1 MFFPEPGQPIDLTL
15 EVVFAGY
22 GITAPEFG
30 YDDYAGLDV
39 TGKAVLVFDHEPQE
53 NDPKS
58 VFHGT
63 GFTLHANLWTKTRN
77 AERHGAAAVLVV
89 TEPVNSHRSAAR
101 APDRANAP
109 PQALARS
116 ELRIPRFVVS
126 PDVAAALLQ
135 STGRTPAEWQTRIDR
150 APISLVAARWKA
162 CRYDFAPRTRRRLHR
177 RRGTWPACCR
187 EPIRRCETRRSW

>member
-1 MFFPEPGQPIDLTL
+1 MFFPEPGRPIDLTL
-15 EVVFAGY
+15 GVVFAGY
-22 GITAPEFG
+22 GITAPELG

-53 NDPKS
+53 NDPRS

-89 TEPVNSHRSAAR
+89 TEPVNSHRSAAP

-126 PDVAAALLQ
+126 RDVAAALLQ
-135 STGRTPAEWQTRIDR
+135 SSGRTPAEWQARIDR
-150 APISLVAARWKA
+150 APSPSSRPLKA
-162 CRYDFAPRTRRRLHR
+162 CRYDCAPRTRKPLHG
-177 RRGTWPACCR
+177 RRGTLPACGR
-187 EPIRRCETRRSW
+187 EPIRRCGTRRFW